1 MLKTIK
7 YKEYK
12 HRIWKKLENNQQ
24 FNISL
29 FIIIFALPNDSTFN
43 ANGF

>member
-1 MLKTIK
+1 MLNNGI
-7 YKEYK
+7 EYGK
-12 HRIWKKLENNQQ
+12 NSKNNQQ